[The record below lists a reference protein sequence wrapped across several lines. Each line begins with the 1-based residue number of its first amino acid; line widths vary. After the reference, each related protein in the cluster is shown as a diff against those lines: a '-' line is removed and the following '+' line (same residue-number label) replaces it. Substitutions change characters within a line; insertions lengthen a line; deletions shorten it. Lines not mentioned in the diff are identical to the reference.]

1 MRLGRAGLIQSNLQA
16 GVGYWVVSRG
26 SRGGGCP
33 SLHGKVL
40 LTTSEHRLG
49 ASDLLLCPVPSLR
62 DLPGPRVPD
71 AQGEGLRLDQPKG
84 VCVYMCVH
92 THMCTILPHL
102 TCRSGDSAPLS
113 VSRDRYF
120 KALLMK
126 PRGCTHPVAQRG

>member
-1 MRLGRAGLIQSNLQA
+1 MMRLGRADLIQSNLQA

-40 LTTSEHRLG
+40 LTTSELRLG

-84 VCVYMCVH
+84 VCVRVFIHTCAQYSPSPDLQVWVLCSPFCVQ
-92 THMCTILPHL
+92 
-102 TCRSGDSAPLS
+102 G
-113 VSRDRYF
+113 
-120 KALLMK
+120 
-126 PRGCTHPVAQRG
+126 